1 MGLLEKAGKMNDDKP
16 KKAKKAKPVK
26 ASKVDEPKEKHDKAI
41 AKKTRGAKK
50 ARKTREPRTPRVMP
64 EGFQSAGRAAKGA
77 RRLVDFIV
85 NYSGVVALIGFT
97 ATGAF
102 FDPTL
107 FLIAAIIPI
116 LLNMFFLPAKTN
128 RTVGMFLTRTRFVN
142 SKGQHPLWIHLTMS
156 NFTALF
162 LMMGVALIFMAT
174 EGNKT
179 FLAAGIC
186 LLLISVADYVVTK
199 IRHANGQQQNMWD
212 TMFGCWF
219 VVAEKSEDSGIK
231 WLDRL
236 ESLGDFG
243 EKKGLTGSQ
252 SEESED

>member
-26 ASKVDEPKEKHDKAI
+26 ASKVETKDKLDKAI
-41 AKKTRGAKK
+41 AKKTASTKKTRK
-50 ARKTREPRTPRVMP
+50 ARAPRNPRVLP
-64 EGFQSAGRAAKGA
+64 EGFQPAGRAAKGA

-107 FLIAAIIPI
+107 FLIAAVVPI

-142 SKGQHPLWIHLTMS
+142 SKGQYPLWIHLTMS

-179 FLAAGIC
+179 FLVVGIC
-186 LLLISVADYVVTK
+186 MILISVADYVVTK

-212 TMFGCWF
+212 AMFGCWF

-243 EKKGLTGSQ
+243 EKKGWSGSQ
-252 SEESED
+252 SDESDD